1 MWPLM
6 AVVGM
11 ALSGCA
17 SNAGN
22 IKAAY
27 VSPMS
32 YQQYNCSQIGA
43 EAGRLSRRVA
53 EVSGAQDQKAT
64 NDAVVTGVALVVFW
78 PAAFMLSGDGP
89 TAAELSRLKGEMEA
103 LEQVS
108 IQKSCNIQFARPP
121 APPPTTPMRH
131 DQIASG

>member
-1 MWPLM
+1 M

-11 ALSGCA
+11 VLAGCA

-43 EAGRLSRRVA
+43 EAERLSRRVS

-108 IQKSCNIQFARPP
+108 IQKSCNIQFARQP
-121 APPPTTPMRH
+121 APPPVKPLRR
-131 DQIASG
+131 DEIASG

>member
-1 MWPLM
+1 M

-11 ALSGCA
+11 VLTGCA
-17 SNAGN
+17 SNADN

-32 YQQYNCSQIGA
+32 YQQYNCAQIGA
-43 EAGRLSRRVA
+43 EAERLSRRVA
-53 EVSGAQDQKAT
+53 EVSGAQNQKAT
-64 NDAVVTGVALVVFW
+64 NDAVVTGVAVVVFW

-108 IQKSCNIQFARPP
+108 IQKSCNIQFARQP
-121 APPPTTPMRH
+121 APPPVKPMRH

>member
-1 MWPLM
+1 M
-6 AVVGM
+6 AAAG
-11 ALSGCA
+11 ALLAGCA
-17 SNAGN
+17 SNADS

-32 YQQYNCSQIGA
+32 YQQYNCTQIGA
-43 EAGRLSRRVA
+43 EAERLSRRVS
-53 EVSGAQDQKAT
+53 EVSGAQNQKAT

-89 TAAELSRLKGEMEA
+89 TAAELSRLKGEMET

-108 IQKSCNIQFARPP
+108 IQKSCNIQFTRPP
-121 APPPTTPMRH
+121 AQAPTKPMRP